1 MSTHTV
7 LLLHYLYEEGEAR
20 KMIRLGVDSFIWT
33 DNFSEKDLWIIP
45 KAKEMGFETID
56 IYIADV
62 DTFPTDLVKKEVQ
75 KADIEVV
82 TTHGLPEDANTISPD
97 PEIRARGKTLLKKLI
112 DLNISLGSKIAAGI
126 SYTAWG
132 YRSGKPRTEQEWEW
146 SVTALREAAEY
157 AKERDDLIIAVEVV
171 NRFETHFL
179 NIAADAVQYC
189 KDVGTGNV
197 KVHLDTFHM
206 IREEDSFTGA
216 VETCGK
222 EYLGYVHACE
232 SQRGIPGTGLVP
244 WKDFFSALKNIE
256 YDGPVVIESFDP
268 SFEEI
273 NRLCSIWR
281 KLADSGEELAEKGL
295 AFLQGVLSTSEK
307 T

>member
-1 MSTHTV
+1 
-7 LLLHYLYEEGEAR
+7 
-20 KMIRLGVDSFIWT
+20 MIRLGVDSFIWT

-75 KADIEVV
+75 EAGIEVV
-82 TTHGLPEDANTISPD
+82 TTHGLPENANTISPD
-97 PEIRARGKTLLKKLI
+97 PEIRARGAELLKKLI

-126 SYTAWG
+126 SYAAWG

-157 AKERDDLIIAVEVV
+157 AKERDDLIVAVEAV

-216 VETCGK
+216 VETCGR

-232 SQRGIPGTGLVP
+232 SQRGIPGSGLVP
-244 WKDFFSALKNIE
+244 WKEFFTALRKIGNN
-256 YDGPVVIESFDP
+256 GPVVIESFDP

-281 KLADSGEELAEKGL
+281 KLADSGEELAAKGL
-295 AFLQGVLSTSEK
+295 AFLKTVLNQTDE
-307 T
+307 